1 MSKYVNQQITN
12 NAKRFINK
20 MCFPDCLCTIDYN
33 HTNMLYYKFI
43 LTPGELIMI
52 SIIKTIEPKTLFN
65 Y

>member
-1 MSKYVNQQITN
+1 
-12 NAKRFINK
+12 